1 MYTLERKQEMTH
13 ETKSRGRFGIHG
25 GQYIPET
32 LMNAVI
38 ELEEAYNRFKDDP
51 KFQQE
56 LETLFNDY
64 AGRPSLLYFAEKMT
78 KDLGGAKIYLKREDL
93 NHTGAHKINNVLGQ
107 ALLAK
112 RMGKTRL
119 IAETGAGQHGVALAT
134 AAAYFGL
141 ECDIYMGEVD
151 IAKQAPNVT
160 RMKILG
166 ANVIPVSFGLKTLKE
181 AVDAAFMAYSREYK
195 DAVYCIGTAAGPHP
209 FPLMVR
215 DFQYVIGEEARAQF
229 LEQTGHLPDQVTAC
243 VGGGSNAIG
252 MFTPFLRFVAFLLTF
267 IVLHELIHGLSW
279 SLFCPNGFKDIQF
292 GVMKQYLTPY
302 CTCLV
307 PLSKGAYIFGAVM
320 PLVILGIV
328 PMIAGIVTG
337 DWSVELM
344 GIIMADSAAGDI
356 MIVRDILRYRST
368 AEEVVY
374 IDHPTQAGGV
384 IFER

>member
-1 MYTLERKQEMTH
+1 MAEEGFRRTDLTVSIMEANK
-13 ETKSRGRFGIHG
+13 FGVLLLIPLFLIGGGLFYLRHG
-25 GQYIPET
+25 WG
-32 LMNAVI
+32 
-38 ELEEAYNRFKDDP
+38 
-51 KFQQE
+51 
-56 LETLFNDY
+56 
-64 AGRPSLLYFAEKMT
+64 
-78 KDLGGAKIYLKREDL
+78 
-93 NHTGAHKINNVLGQ
+93 
-107 ALLAK
+107 
-112 RMGKTRL
+112 
-119 IAETGAGQHGVALAT
+119 
-134 AAAYFGL
+134 
-141 ECDIYMGEVD
+141 MGE
-151 IAKQAPNVT
+151 
-160 RMKILG
+160 
-166 ANVIPVSFGLKTLKE
+166 
-181 AVDAAFMAYSREYK
+181 
-195 DAVYCIGTAAGPHP
+195 
-209 FPLMVR
+209 
-215 DFQYVIGEEARAQF
+215 
-229 LEQTGHLPDQVTAC
+229 
-243 VGGGSNAIG
+243 G

-307 PLSKGAYIFGAVM
+307 PLSKGAYIFGALM